1 MTDEQLK
8 KQWAKEAADKLVGRR
23 IVAVRF
29 MTKEE
34 VKDCAWFSAAV
45 ILKLD
50 DGTMLY
56 PMADDEGNGAGAL
69 ATTNEVL
76 PVIPVI

>member
-8 KQWAKEAADKLVGRR
+8 KQWAKEAADKLVGRK
-23 IVAVRF
+23 IVKVRY
-29 MTKEE
+29 MTKKE
-34 VKDCAWFSAAV
+34 VEDCGWFNAAV

-56 PMADDEGNGAGAL
+56 PMADDEGNNAGSL
-69 ATTNEVL
+69 ATTNEDL